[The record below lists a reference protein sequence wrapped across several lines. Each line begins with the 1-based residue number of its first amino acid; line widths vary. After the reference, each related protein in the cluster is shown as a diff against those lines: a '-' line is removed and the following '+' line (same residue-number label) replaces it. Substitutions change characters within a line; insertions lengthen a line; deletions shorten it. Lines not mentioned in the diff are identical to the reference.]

1 MKTIDILV
9 KSRPI
14 GKSYVYTTQWI
25 HEWSSIFK
33 SSNRKEKLKKIFN
46 I

>member
-1 MKTIDILV
+1 MEILI
-9 KSRPI
+9 KSRQI
-14 GKSYVYTTQWI
+14 GMSYVYTTQWI
-25 HEWSSIFK
+25 HEWNSIFK

>member
-9 KSRPI
+9 KSRQV
-14 GKSYVYTTQWI
+14 GKSYVYTTKWI
-25 HEWSSIFK
+25 HEWESIFK
-33 SSNRKEKLKKIFN
+33 SSKRKEKLKKIFN

>member
-9 KSRPI
+9 KSRQV
-14 GKSYVYTTQWI
+14 GKSYVYTTQWL
-25 HEWSSIFK
+25 HEWNSIFK
-33 SSNRKEKLKKIFN
+33 NSNRKEKLKKIFN

>member
-1 MKTIDILV
+1 MEILI
-9 KSRPI
+9 KSIQI

-25 HEWSSIFK
+25 HEWNSIFK

>member
-1 MKTIDILV
+1 MEILI
-9 KSRPI
+9 KSRQI
-14 GKSYVYTTQWI
+14 DKSYVYTTQWI
-25 HEWSSIFK
+25 HEWNSIFK

>member
-9 KSRPI
+9 KSRQV
-14 GKSYVYTTQWI
+14 GKSYVYTTQWVQ
-25 HEWSSIFK
+25 EWGSIFK
-33 SSNRKEKLKKIFN
+33 SSKRKEKLKKIFN